1 MIERIDQ
8 EKCIGCGTCVEICP
22 MDVFR
27 PDDDTGRSA
36 IYYAEDCQTCYN
48 CELECP
54 VSAIRVGPFRKE
66 RIQAW

>member
-1 MIERIDQ
+1 MIERVDQ
-8 EKCIGCGTCVEICP
+8 GKCIACGTCVEICP

-27 PDDDTGRSA
+27 PDKDTDRSV
-36 IYYAEDCQTCYN
+36 ILYPEDCQTCYS

-66 RIQAW
+66 RVQAW